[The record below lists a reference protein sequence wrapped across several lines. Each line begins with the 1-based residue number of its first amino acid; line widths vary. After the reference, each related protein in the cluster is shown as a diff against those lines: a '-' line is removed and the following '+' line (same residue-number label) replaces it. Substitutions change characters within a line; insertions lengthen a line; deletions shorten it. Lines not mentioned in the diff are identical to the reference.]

1 MEPASLM
8 SPALAGGFFTISA
21 TWEALLVVLRKTPR
35 LFKDPSLGG
44 MDHISSLSIS
54 SLFFGSSA
62 ERDSRVSIPAPGY
75 KGHHQ
80 GEGRS
85 SRLEGEC
92 RARGARAE
100 CRARGARA
108 EGAPMGPPSCCR
120 FSKSPAEFLRTR
132 SALGETY
139 LRAGCVTLSFLL

>member
-1 MEPASLM
+1 M
-8 SPALAGGFFTISA
+8 SPALAGGFCTISA

-35 LFKDPSLGG
+35 LFKDPNLGG

-100 CRARGARA
+100 GAL
-108 EGAPMGPPSCCR
+108 MGPPSCRR